1 MKEEQK
7 AMLGKIADNIR
18 ILSMDGVQKANS
30 GHPGLPLGCAE
41 IGAYLYGYHLN
52 HNPKDPDWVNRDRV
66 ILSAGHG
73 SMWLYS
79 CLHLSGFN
87 LPLDELKSFRQLHS
101 KTPGHPE
108 FGETEGVETTTG
120 PLGQGLATAVGQ
132 ALGLK
137 ILASKFN
144 TKEHTILDSKV
155 FVLCGD
161 GCMMEGITSEASSLA
176 GHLGLDNLVVI
187 YDSNKISL
195 DGPLSQCCSEDTKT
209 RYKSY
214 GWDVFEVDGHS
225 ADELEKTIAGIRKN
239 QKRPCFIEAH
249 TIIGKGSPHKEG
261 TNSAHGSPLGDDEIA
276 LTKKALGLPSDAF
289 HVFEEVKDHF
299 KAKLVEDKKHQDKW
313 NDTFKAWTS
322 ANPDLAKTFDEMY
335 KKEEPASLEK
345 DLLGIEMP
353 DAVAGRA
360 ASNTVLNF
368 LGDRLSYFYG
378 GSADLSCSDKTLM
391 DKLGIIQP
399 GDFNGRNIKYG
410 VREFAMGA
418 MNTGLSQTHMIFP
431 YCGTFFTFSDY
442 MRNAI
447 RLAALMKVKVAYQ
460 FTHDSIYVG
469 EDGPTHEPI
478 EHVMSLR
485 AMPNLHV
492 IRPGNGME
500 VKMAWLSALRYQGP
514 TAVILSRQGLSDHKG
529 SHVPFKDA
537 VGRGGYILSKEK
549 SKPDFTI
556 FGTGSELSLAADV
569 AEALRAKGK
578 DVRVVSMPCW
588 EIFEDQDDAYK
599 QSVVGGD
606 LGVRVS
612 IEAGASLGWHHYIGR
627 EGVAVCMDTFGAS
640 APGNEVGA
648 YFGFTVDAILKR
660 LSV

>member
-1 MKEEQK
+1 MEDK
-7 AMLGKIADNIR
+7 ATFGKIANNIR
-18 ILSMDGVQKANS
+18 ILSMDAVQKANS

-52 HNPKDPDWVNRDRV
+52 HNPKDPTWINRDRV

-108 FGETEGVETTTG
+108 FGETDGVETTTG

-137 ILASKFN
+137 ILADKFN

-176 GHLGLDNLVVI
+176 GHLKLDNLIVL
-187 YDSNKISL
+187 YDSNKVSL

-214 GWDVFEVDGHS
+214 GWDVFEVDGHN
-225 ADELEKTIAGIRKN
+225 ADEIEKTIKGIRKN
-239 QKRPCFIEAH
+239 QTRPCFIEAH
-249 TIIGKGSPHKEG
+249 TIIGKGSPNRQG
-261 TNSAHGSPLGDDEIA
+261 TNGVHGSPLGDDELA
-276 LTKKALGLPSDAF
+276 ATKKALGLPAEPFYVYD
-289 HVFEEVKDHF
+289 EVKGHF
-299 KAKLVEDKKHQDKW
+299 KEKLIEDQKHQDSW
-313 NDTFKAWTS
+313 NETFKAWST
-322 ANPDLAKTFDEMY
+322 ANPDLSKTFDKMY
-335 KKEEPASLEK
+335 KKELPADFEK
-345 DLLGIEMP
+345 ELLALDMP
-353 DAVAGRA
+353 DTVAGRA
-360 ASNTVLNF
+360 ASHTVLNF
-368 LGDRLSYFYG
+368 IGEKLPFFYG

-391 DKLGIIQP
+391 DKLGLIQP
-399 GDFNGRNIKYG
+399 GDFSGRNIKYG

-418 MNTGLSQTHMIFP
+418 MNSGLAQTHMIIP

-447 RLAALMKVKVAYQ
+447 RLSALMKVQVAYQ
-460 FTHDSIYVG
+460 FTHDSVYVG
-469 EDGPTHEPI
+469 EDGPTHEPV
-478 EHVMSLR
+478 EHLMSLR

-500 VKMAWLSALRYQGP
+500 VKMAWLAAFHYQGP
-514 TAVILSRQGLSDHKG
+514 TAVVLSRQGLPDHKG
-529 SHVPFKDA
+529 SHIGYNESM
-537 VGRGGYILSKEK
+537 GRGGYILSKEK
-549 SKPDFTI
+549 NKPDFTI
-556 FGTGSELSLAADV
+556 FATGSELGLASEV
-569 AEALRAKGK
+569 TEALRAKGK
-578 DVRVVSMPCW
+578 DVRLVSMPCW
-588 EIFEDQDDAYK
+588 EIFEKQDQDYK
-599 QSVVGGD
+599 DSIVGGD
-606 LGVRVS
+606 LGKRIS
-612 IEAGASLGWHHYIGR
+612 IEAGASLGWHHYIGQN
-627 EGVAVCMDTFGAS
+627 GMTVCIDTFGAS

-660 LSV
+660 LSF